1 MTFRAEITIPPS
13 TNGLFAT
20 VGRRRVI
27 TSAYR
32 QWRERAGWELT
43 ISKSKPVTGP
53 YKLTILLPARMRGD
67 LDNRVK
73 ATSDLLVSL
82 GLTPDDH
89 QAVSVH
95 AERSRDVLPGRCIVI
110 VSSADGTT

>member
-1 MTFRAEITIPPS
+1 MFRAEIPIPPS

-32 QWRERAGWELT
+32 GWRERAGWELT

-89 QAVSVH
+89 LCVSVR
-95 AERSRDVLPGRCIVI
+95 AERHCDVLHGRCIVE
-110 VSSADGTT
+110 VSPA